1 MDYPVRC
8 EIIDVVG
15 VEVLPEIMGNTPEVS
30 KPHIGK
36 KGIANEC
43 DEGVKII
50 LDDGNILY
58 GYECWWIRIKED

>member
-15 VEVLPEIMGNTPEVS
+15 VEVLPGIMGNTPGKS
-30 KPHIGK
+30 KPHVGK
-36 KGIANEC
+36 QGIAELKGDN
-43 DEGVKII
+43 VKIT

-58 GYECWWIRIKED
+58 GYECWWKPIKEE